1 MKRQQEAL
9 GWKTRWADGQPNHNS
24 RPTRGPSMNEKTH
37 PCTRKPIS
45 YLVEGQCGKGHQG
58 TQGGLARLGTRGFSW
73 KALDCSL
80 QLTS

>member
-1 MKRQQEAL
+1 
-9 GWKTRWADGQPNHNS
+9 
-24 RPTRGPSMNEKTH
+24 MNEKTH